1 MERRLLATVY
11 YSTDDDGIPPEEAM
25 SKGTIILFS
34 SYDLTEEELKGLSP
48 DIYIT
53 MMTTIITLTMVE
65 FYIRKKAFLWR
76 KT

>member
-34 SYDLTEEELKGLSP
+34 SYDLTEEELNGLNLR
-48 DIYIT
+48 D
-53 MMTTIITLTMVE
+53 
-65 FYIRKKAFLWR
+65 FYYQ
-76 KT
+76 

>member
-34 SYDLTEEELKGLSP
+34 SYDLTEEELNGLNLR
-48 DIYIT
+48 D
-53 MMTTIITLTMVE
+53 
-65 FYIRKKAFLWR
+65 FYYHSIDNGISHQKESVP
-76 KT
+76 

>member
-34 SYDLTEEELKGLSP
+34 SYDLTEEELNGLNLR
-48 DIYIT
+48 D
-53 MMTTIITLTMVE
+53 
-65 FYIRKKAFLWR
+65 FYYHSTDNGISHQEESVP
-76 KT
+76 